1 MSSTERPSSG
11 APEQEI
17 RGVRASDLLR
27 TRTIWILPITL
38 AYLAY
43 AHWIFRGKASASVI
57 YSSAP
62 RS

>member
-38 AYLAY
+38 ASVFVGLM
-43 AHWIFRGKASASVI
+43 SVI